1 MKLVKLNMRN
11 NLSSIDSKKVLVNI
25 NKKLG
30 RSGKT
35 FVRTTSK
42 KADFSRIHT
51 VRTPSQKTNKES
63 PKNSDGKRLSTHSFR
78 IRLRHF
84 SRKCVGRQQGIP
96 PHAREKSRGIKE
108 GKV

>member
-1 MKLVKLNMRN
+1 MKLVKLNIRK
-11 NLSSIDSKKVLVNI
+11 NLFSTDSKKVLVNI

-51 VRTPSQKTNKES
+51 VRTPSQKKKKQKKCAQRT
-63 PKNSDGKRLSTHSFR
+63 LSARDFPHSVSGF
-78 IRLRHF
+78 
-84 SRKCVGRQQGIP
+84 G
-96 PHAREKSRGIKE
+96 
-108 GKV
+108 

>member
-11 NLSSIDSKKVLVNI
+11 NFFSKDSKKVLVNI

-51 VRTPSQKTNKES
+51 VRTPSQKNK
-63 PKNSDGKRLSTHSFR
+63 KNAT
-78 IRLRHF
+78 
-84 SRKCVGRQQGIP
+84 
-96 PHAREKSRGIKE
+96 KE
-108 GKV
+108 L

>member
-1 MKLVKLNMRN
+1 MKLVKLNMRK
-11 NLSSIDSKKVLVNI
+11 NLFSIDSKKVLVNI

-51 VRTPSQKTNKES
+51 VRTPSQKKKQKKCAQRT
-63 PKNSDGKRLSTHSFR
+63 LSARDFPHSVSGF
-78 IRLRHF
+78 
-84 SRKCVGRQQGIP
+84 G
-96 PHAREKSRGIKE
+96 
-108 GKV
+108 

>member
-1 MKLVKLNMRN
+1 MKSVKLNMKN
-11 NLSSIDSKKVLVNI
+11 NLFSIDSKKVLVNI